1 MSLDLAL
8 IRSQFPALQQATFY
22 FDNASGTQVA
32 RPCLER
38 MNQFLV
44 GASANPGETPHGG
57 RAADGTIA
65 NARRA
70 MADFFNARAPEEI
83 IFGANMTSLTF
94 QISRSVGELLRPGD
108 AVVVTR
114 LDNDANIDPWV
125 RMAEERGCPLRWVDI
140 RDEDCT
146 LDLADYK
153 AALQDRPRLVA
164 FGYASNA
171 VGTINPVEKMTAL
184 AHAAGALVYVD
195 AVQFASHGPI
205 DVQQLGCDFLV
216 CSAHRCFGP
225 HLGILYGRRELL
237 EMLPASRVRS
247 APATAPR
254 KFETGAANS
263 EGLAGLLGALDYIE
277 WLGYLFGEDYR
288 ELYAERY
295 GGGRLIFK
303 QAMSAIRSYEYGLN
317 QELLEMLQ
325 EIPGVTLY
333 GIQEPDRLEERVPT
347 VAFTLAGRNSTEVA
361 VSLGEQGIRV
371 CAGNF
376 NASATI
382 ERLKLE
388 GAGGLVRIGA
398 THYNTKKEIERLGEA
413 LTHLARDRSAGGI

>member
-8 IRSQFPALQQATFY
+8 IRSQFPALQQANLY
-22 FDNASGTQVA
+22 FDNAGGTQVA

-44 GASANPGETPHGG
+44 EKPRPG
-57 RAADGTIA
+57 RAADEMLA
-65 NARRA
+65 DARRA

-94 QISRSVGELLRPGD
+94 QISRAVGELLRPGD
-108 AVVVTR
+108 GVVVTR

-125 RMAEERGCPLRWVDI
+125 RMAEERGCPVRRVDF
-140 RDEDCT
+140 RGADCT
-146 LDLADYK
+146 LDLAGYE

-164 FGYASNA
+164 IGYASNT
-171 VGTINPVEKMTAL
+171 VGTINPMEKMTAL

-195 AVQFASHGPI
+195 AVQFAPHGPI
-205 DVQQLGCDFLV
+205 DVQQLGCDFLA
-216 CSAHRCFGP
+216 CSAHQCFGP

-247 APATAPR
+247 APATAPG
-254 KFETGAANS
+254 KFETGAANG
-263 EGLAGLLGALDYIE
+263 EGLAGLLGVLDYIE

-295 GGGRLIFK
+295 GGRKLIFK
-303 QAMSAIRSYEYGLN
+303 QGMSAVRSYEYDLSLD
-317 QELLEMLQ
+317 LLEMLQ

-333 GIQEPDRLEERVPT
+333 GIREPDRLEERVPI
-347 VAFTLAGRNSTEVA
+347 VAFTLAGRSSTEVA
-361 VSLGEQGIRV
+361 SSLGEQGIRV
-371 CAGNF
+371 CSGNF

-382 ERLKLE
+382 ERLELE

-413 LTHLARDRSAGGI
+413 LAHLARSRSAGGI